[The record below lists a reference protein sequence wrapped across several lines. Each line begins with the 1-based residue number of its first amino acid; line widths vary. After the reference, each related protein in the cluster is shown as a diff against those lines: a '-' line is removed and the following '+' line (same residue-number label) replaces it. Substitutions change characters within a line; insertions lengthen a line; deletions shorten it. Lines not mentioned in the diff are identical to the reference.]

1 MMRRVAR
8 SLSSVPVRRG
18 GVPARWCASN
28 LILVMLAALIAVVSI
43 VEFLRG

>member
-8 SLSSVPVRRG
+8 PLPSVPVRRG
-18 GVPARWCASN
+18 GMPARWCASN